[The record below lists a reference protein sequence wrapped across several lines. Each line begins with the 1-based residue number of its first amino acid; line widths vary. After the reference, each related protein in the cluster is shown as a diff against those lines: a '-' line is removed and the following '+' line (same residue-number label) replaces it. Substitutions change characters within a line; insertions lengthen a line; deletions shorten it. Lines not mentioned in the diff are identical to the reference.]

1 MKLTTAIIHVKGGE
15 QMKISESI
23 EKIPWNKRLIIARTI
38 AGLNQK
44 EAADKIGTTQKMVWL
59 WETGK
64 IIPRESSRKR
74 IANAYGVNYEE
85 LFDGLLPK

>member
-44 EAADKIGTTQKMVWL
+44 EAADKIGTT
-59 WETGK
+59 
-64 IIPRESSRKR
+64 
-74 IANAYGVNYEE
+74 
-85 LFDGLLPK
+85 